1 MLRDQPFMRD
11 DTFLGVCQALGE
23 GFRIPPTLL
32 RIAIA
37 PVVVWQPVMSMAVY
51 AVAGL
56 LIAVL
61 NWIVPGAPA
70 AATPSAQRDNVKSAN
85 CAMDQE
91 ELEFAQAA

>member
-37 PVVVWQPVMSMAVY
+37 PAVVWQPVMSMAVY
-51 AVAGL
+51 AVAGVIIAL
-56 LIAVL
+56 LY
-61 NWIVPGAPA
+61 WIVPGAPA
-70 AATPSAQRDNVKSAN
+70 AAAPIGQRDDVKSAN
-85 CAMDQE
+85 RAMDQE
-91 ELEFAQAA
+91 EFEVAQAA